1 MKYSKWIFQA
11 RRDLEAATVLAAGG
25 FHEWA
30 CFVSLQAAEKAEKAN
45 FVALGMEPPFRRGK
59 EGHDLVSLSS
69 GWPDSVKVAEPAPKL
84 AEAQARLNQHAE
96 NTRYPHAKSD
106 SEEFISPSEGYG
118 RNDSQQAID
127 DARAVVEVCAKLA
140 DEGQRFASSLGEVL
154 RKS

>member
-11 RRDLEAATVLAAGG
+11 RHDLEAATVLAAGG
-25 FHEWA
+25 FQEWA
-30 CFVSLQAAEKAEKAN
+30 CFVSLQAAEKAEKAY

-69 GWPDSVKVAEPAPKL
+69 GWPDSVKAAEPAPKL

-118 RNDSQQAID
+118 GSDSRQAID
-127 DARAVVEVCAKLA
+127 DARAVVEVCEKLA
-140 DEGQRFASSLGEVL
+140 DEGQRFASNLGEVL
-154 RKS
+154 RTS

>member
-11 RRDLEAATVLAAGG
+11 RRDLEAAMNLAANG

-30 CFVSLQAAEKAEKAN
+30 CFVSLQAAEKAEKAY

-59 EGHDLVSLSS
+59 EGHDLVSLSR
-69 GWPDSVKVAEPAPKL
+69 GWPDSVWAAEPAPKL

-106 SEEFISPSEGYG
+106 SEDFISPSEGYG
-118 RNDSQQAID
+118 RIESQQAMD
-127 DARAVVEVCAKLA
+127 DARAVVDVCEKLA
-140 DEGQRFASSLGEVL
+140 DEGQRFASNLGEVL
-154 RKS
+154 RPS

>member
-1 MKYSKWIFQA
+1 MKYSKWILQA
-11 RRDLEAATVLAAGG
+11 RRDLEAATTLAASG

-30 CFVSLQAAEKAEKAN
+30 CFISLQAAEKAEKAY
-45 FVALGMEPPFRRGK
+45 FVALGMEPPLRRGK

-106 SEEFISPSEGYG
+106 SAEFIAPSEGYH

-127 DARAVVEVCAKLA
+127 DARAVVEVCEKLA
-140 DEGQRFASSLGEVL
+140 DEGQRFASKLGEVL
-154 RKS
+154 RTS

>member
-1 MKYSKWIFQA
+1 VKYSKWILQA

-30 CFVSLQAAEKAEKAN
+30 CFVSPQAAEKAEKAY

-69 GWPDSVKVAEPAPKL
+69 GWPDSVKVAEPAPRL

-127 DARAVVEVCAKLA
+127 DARAVVEVCTKLA